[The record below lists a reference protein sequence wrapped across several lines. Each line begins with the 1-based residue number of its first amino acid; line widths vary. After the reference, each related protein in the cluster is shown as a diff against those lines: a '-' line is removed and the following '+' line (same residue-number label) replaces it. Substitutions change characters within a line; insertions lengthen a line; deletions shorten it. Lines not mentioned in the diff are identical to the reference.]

1 MQDFFILLVIFSVPL
16 AFIGSRTFLKYKQLE
31 LDAGRGSSAAG
42 EKRLRELER
51 ANAELQERIET
62 LETIATG
69 GDHRSS
75 GLEGARKLK
84 ELEAQVQGERVLV
97 ETATAAKR

>member
-31 LDAGRGSSAAG
+31 LESGRGAG
-42 EKRLRELER
+42 SEKRLKELER
-51 ANAELQERIET
+51 ANAELQERVET

-69 GDHRSS
+69 GDHRNT
-75 GLEGARKLK
+75 GLEGAQKLK
-84 ELEAQVQGERVLV
+84 ELEAQVQSEQS
-97 ETATAAKR
+97 AKRR